1 MPARSIGSTSAEIIS
16 MAKAARGKLRAAKP
30 KPTPPQYLESRYFSN
45 CPALAAFMR
54 YPGRDKRGQLRW
66 VLTAAELRYLVAVGA
81 FTNDEGFCKA
91 SQKRLADE
99 LGVGRRLVSKWEAR
113 LVEKGLAQ
121 SIPISRQRGRWGFRI
136 LRLIYPPK
144 PQREAQDVQNRES
157 GYLPS
162 QKAAPT
168 PDERLNENK
177 TGEPLRGAR

>member
-1 MPARSIGSTSAEIIS
+1 MSVRSIGSTSADIIS
-16 MAKAARGKLRAAKP
+16 MAKASRGKLRAAKP
-30 KPTPPQYLESRYFSN
+30 KPTPPQYIESRYFSN

-81 FTNDEGFCKA
+81 FTNADGFCKA
-91 SQKRLADE
+91 SQEKLAAE

-113 LVEKGLAQ
+113 LVAKGLAQ

-144 PQREAQDVQNRES
+144 PQREAQDAHKDDG

-162 QKAAPT
+162 LKSAEATSGAP
-168 PDERLNENK
+168 NGNK
-177 TGEPLRGAR
+177 TEEPLRGAR